1 MLIKAHG
8 ELSYFLSTKLFINM
22 LNESD
27 SALLMALNS
36 PWNLRNVAYSET
48 EDIVLGF

>member
-8 ELSYFLSTKLFINM
+8 ELSYFLSTKFINM